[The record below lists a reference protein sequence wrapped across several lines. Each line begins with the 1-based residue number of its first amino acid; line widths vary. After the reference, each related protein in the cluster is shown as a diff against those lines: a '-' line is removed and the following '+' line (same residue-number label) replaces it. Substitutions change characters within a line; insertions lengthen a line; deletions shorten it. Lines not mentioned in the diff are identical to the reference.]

1 LEQGKAVTSAPF
13 STEFYARFKVF
24 HELMANKIREILLVS
39 SPYDAYVMEED
50 GRLASR
56 IINEYRGLNLSQ
68 PPRVTRTSSAY
79 AALEYLNEKK
89 FDMVITTPHLEELDA
104 YSLGRAIKKVK
115 PDLPVILLAQSLRGL
130 PTPPE
135 HTNGLG
141 VDKVFI
147 WTGVPDFLLA
157 LVKNA
162 EDRLNVDFD
171 TKKANVRVLLLVE
184 DSPLYYSSFLPLIYQ
199 EVVRQTQ
206 AVLEV
211 GLNEEHR
218 LLTMR
223 ARPKILLAVN
233 YEEALELY
241 NKYQPY
247 IFGVMS
253 DSRLPKGQK
262 LEDDAGILLLS
273 RIRKDIPDLPLL
285 LMSSESGNQEKARQ
299 IPAVF
304 LDKNSPNLLSEIHH
318 FFLSHLGFGHFV
330 FRMPDGTEVDQASN
344 LRELEEKVARIPEE
358 SLWHHARRN
367 HFSNWLMARSE
378 IGLASAFRA
387 VQASE
392 FSSAEEMRR
401 YIVSHLHGLRRWR
414 QKGVVAQFNTAYF
427 DPDVSDFV
435 KIGQGSLGGKAR
447 SLAFMAALLQE
458 DPAIYEKYKDIAIEI
473 PKTLVIS
480 TDAFESFVSRNH
492 LQHFAVEEVP
502 DREIA
507 DAFLRAEMADWLVQ
521 QLAVYLSQVTYPLS
535 VRSSSA
541 LEDLQFQPYAG
552 LFQTYMIPNNHP
564 DPSVRLKQL
573 LNAIKLVYAST
584 YYESPKAFARHTS
597 NRPQEEAMAVI
608 VQKLT
613 GEEYGDYYYPAISGV
628 AQSHNFYPIRPM
640 RREDGIAY
648 IALGLGKTV
657 VEGERALRLSPRHP
671 TSMPQFSTVDDI
683 LSNAQ
688 RYFYALKIKS
698 YPEDLSF
705 HRYSNLERREV
716 DEAEEEFPVR
726 ALASTY
732 IPEEHRIR
740 DSGYLK
746 GPKILTFAQ
755 VLKYNTFPLPSLL
768 SDFLDLG
775 RRAMGCPVEIEF
787 SATLSPDRAQKS
799 SFFFLQMR
807 PMVAD
812 LETFDV
818 KITAEDMQKAFCF
831 STQALGNG
839 RNNDIADIVYV
850 KPEDFKPESTVAMAK
865 EIGRLNAELVK
876 EKRPYLLVGP
886 GRWGSADRW
895 LGIPVQWHDISGVG
909 AIIELRSALLKADA
923 SQGTHFFQNIT
934 SLGIHYVTVSEGTG
948 DRLDW
953 EWIRSFRAVQET
965 QFLRRVRLDQPF
977 LLKIDGKTSQCVMI
991 AN

>member
-1 LEQGKAVTSAPF
+1 MSSAPLP
-13 STEFYARFKVF
+13 TEFYARFKVF

-89 FDMVITTPHLEELDA
+89 FDMVITTPHLEEMDA

-115 PDLPVILLAQSLRGL
+115 PELPVILLAQTLRAL
-130 PTPPE
+130 SPQPE
-135 HTNGLG
+135 HTNGQG
-141 VDKVFI
+141 IDKVFI
-147 WTGVPDFLLA
+147 WSGVPDFLLA

-162 EDRLNVDFD
+162 EDGLNVDFD
-171 TKKANVRVLLLVE
+171 TRKANVRVLLLVE

-199 EVVRQTQ
+199 EVVKQTQ

-223 ARPKILLAVN
+223 ARPKILLAAN
-233 YEEALELY
+233 YEEALALY
-241 NKYQPY
+241 ERYQPY
-247 IFGVMS
+247 VFGVMS
-253 DSRLPKGQK
+253 DSRLPKARQ
-262 LEDDAGILLLS
+262 LDDDAGFSLLS
-273 RIRKDIPDLPLL
+273 QIRKDIPDLPLL
-285 LMSSESGNQEKARQ
+285 LMSSESGNREKAAK

-304 LDKNSPNLLSEIHH
+304 LDKNSPNLLSEIHN
-318 FFLSHLGFGHFV
+318 FFLNHLGFGEFV
-330 FRMPDGTEVDQASN
+330 FRMPGGKEVDRASN

-358 SLWHHARRN
+358 SLWFHARRN

-392 FSSAEEMRR
+392 FSSAEEMRQ
-401 YIVSHLHGLRRWR
+401 YIVSNLHGLRRWR

-447 SLAFMAALLQE
+447 SLAFMSALLQE

-480 TDAFESFVSRNH
+480 TDGFESFISKNRLH
-492 LQHFAVEEVP
+492 HFAVEDVP
-502 DREIA
+502 DRQIA
-507 DAFLRAEMADWLVQ
+507 DAFLQAEMPDWLVRE
-521 QLAVYLSQVTYPLS
+521 LAFYLSQVKLPLS
-535 VRSSSA
+535 IRSSSS
-541 LEDLQFQPYAG
+541 LEDAQFQPYAG
-552 LFQTYMIPNNHP
+552 LYQTYMIPNNHP
-564 DPSVRLKQL
+564 DPSVRLKHL
-573 LNAIKLVYAST
+573 VNAVKLVYAST
-584 YYESPKAFARHTS
+584 YYENPKAFARHTS
-597 NRPQEEAMAVI
+597 NRPQEEAMAII

-628 AQSHNFYPIRPM
+628 AQSHNFYPIPPM
-640 RREDGIAY
+640 KREDGIAY

-657 VEGERALRLSPRHP
+657 VEGERALRFSPRHP

-688 RYFYALKIKS
+688 RYFYALKIRS

-716 DEAEEEFPVR
+716 DEAEEEFPVK

-732 IPEEHRIR
+732 IPDEHRIR

-755 VLKYNTFPLPSLL
+755 VLKYSAFPLPSLL

-787 SATLSPDRAQKS
+787 SATLSPEPAQKS

-818 KITAEDMQKAFCF
+818 KITAQDMQKAFCT

-839 RNNDIADIVYV
+839 RSKDIADIVYV
-850 KPEDFKPESTVAMAK
+850 KPEDFKPESTVEMAK
-865 EIGRLNAELVK
+865 EIGRLNAALLK

-909 AIIELRSALLKADA
+909 AIIELRSALLKADP

-934 SLGIHYVTVSEGTG
+934 SLGIHYVTVTEGAE

-953 EWIRSFRAVQET
+953 EWIRSLRAVQET
-965 QFLRRVRLDQPF
+965 RFLKHVRLEQPF

-991 AN
+991 AA

>member
-1 LEQGKAVTSAPF
+1 VASATLPA
-13 STEFYARFKVF
+13 EFYARFKVF
-24 HELMANKIREILLVS
+24 HELMTNKIREILLVS

-56 IINEYRGLNLSQ
+56 IINEYHGLNLSQ

-89 FDMVITTPHLEELDA
+89 FDMVITTPHLEEMDA

-115 PDLPVILLAQSLRGL
+115 PELPVILLAQSLRGL
-130 PTPPE
+130 SPQPE
-135 HTNGLG
+135 DKNGQG
-141 VDKVFI
+141 IDKVFI
-147 WTGVPDFLLA
+147 WSGVPDFLLA

-199 EVVRQTQ
+199 EVVKQTQ

-233 YEEALELY
+233 YEEAIELY
-241 NKYQPY
+241 ERYQPY

-253 DSRLPKGQK
+253 DSRLPKEQK
-262 LEDDAGILLLS
+262 LDDDAGFLLLS
-273 RIRKDIPDLPLL
+273 QMRKDIPDLPLL
-285 LMSSESGNQEKARQ
+285 LMSSESGNQEKAGK

-304 LDKNSPNLLSEIHH
+304 LDKNSPNLLPEIHK
-318 FFLSHLGFGHFV
+318 FFLGHLGFGHFI
-330 FRMPDGTEVDQASN
+330 FRMPDGTEVDRASN
-344 LRELEEKVARIPEE
+344 LRELEEKAAQIPED
-358 SLWHHARRN
+358 SLWYHAKRN

-392 FSSAEEMRR
+392 FSSAEEMRE
-401 YIVSHLHGLRRWR
+401 YIVSNLHGLRRWR
-414 QKGVVAQFNTAYF
+414 QKGVVAQFNKSYF

-447 SLAFMAALLQE
+447 SLAFMSALLQE
-458 DPAIYEKYKDIAIEI
+458 DPAIYEKYKDINIEI

-480 TDAFESFVSRNH
+480 TDAFESFVSKNH
-492 LQHFAVEEVP
+492 LHRFAVEDVP
-502 DREIA
+502 DQEVA
-507 DAFLRAEMADWLVQ
+507 DAFLHAEMPDWLIQ
-521 QLAVYLSQVTYPLS
+521 ELAFYLSQVKYPLS

-552 LFQTYMIPNNHP
+552 LYETYMIPNNHP

-573 LNAIKLVYAST
+573 INAIKLVYAST

-613 GEEYGDYYYPAISGV
+613 GKECGDYYYPAISGV
-628 AQSHNFYPIRPM
+628 AQSHNFYPIPPM
-640 RREDGIAY
+640 KREDGIAY
-648 IALGLGKTV
+648 LALGLGKTV
-657 VEGERALRLSPRHP
+657 VEGERALRFSPRHP

-688 RYFYALKIKS
+688 RYFYALKIRS
-698 YPEDLSF
+698 YPEELTF

-716 DEAEEEFPVR
+716 DDAEEEFPVR
-726 ALASTY
+726 VLASTY
-732 IPEEHRIR
+732 IPDEHRIR

-755 VLKYNTFPLPSLL
+755 ILKYNVFPLPPLL
-768 SDFLDLG
+768 NDFLDLG

-787 SATLSPDRAQKS
+787 SATLSPNQAQKS

-812 LETFDV
+812 MEPFEV
-818 KITAEDMQKAFCF
+818 KITPQDVEKAFCF

-839 RNNDIADIVYV
+839 RNNDLADILYV
-850 KPEDFKPESTVAMAK
+850 KPEDFKPESTVAIAK
-865 EIGRLNAELVK
+865 EISRLNAELVK

-909 AIIELRSALLKADA
+909 AIIELRGALLRADP

-934 SLGIHYVTVSEGTG
+934 SLGIHYVTVSEGSE
-948 DRLDW
+948 DRFDW
-953 EWIRSFRAVQET
+953 ESIRSLQAVRET
-965 QFLRRVRLDQPF
+965 QFLRHVRMDKPF

-991 AN
+991 AA

>member
-1 LEQGKAVTSAPF
+1 MTSASLP
-13 STEFYARFKVF
+13 TEFYARFKVF
-24 HELMANKIREILLVS
+24 HELMSKKIREILLIS

-89 FDMVITTPHLEELDA
+89 FDMVITTPHIEEMDA
-104 YSLGRAIKKVK
+104 YSLGQAIKKVK
-115 PDLPVILLAQSLRGL
+115 PELPVILLAQTLRGL
-130 PTPPE
+130 VPLPE
-135 HTNGLG
+135 DKNGKG
-141 VDKVFI
+141 IDKIFI
-147 WTGVPDFLLA
+147 WSGVSDFLLA

-171 TKKANVRVLLLVE
+171 TRKASVRVLLLVE
-184 DSPLYYSSFLPLIYQ
+184 DSPLYYSSFLPLIYK

-241 NKYQPY
+241 EKYMPY
-247 IFGVMS
+247 LFGVMS
-253 DSRLPKGQK
+253 DSRLPKAQK
-262 LEDDAGILLLS
+262 LDDDAGFSLLS
-273 RIRKDIPDLPLL
+273 KIRREIPDLPLL
-285 LMSSESGNQEKARQ
+285 LMSSESRNEEKARS
-299 IPAVF
+299 IPSVF
-304 LDKNSPNLLSEIHH
+304 LDKNSPNLLSAIHD
-318 FFLSHLGFGHFV
+318 FFMKHLGFGHFV
-330 FRMPDGTEVDQASN
+330 FRLPDGREVDRASN

-358 SLWHHARRN
+358 SLWHHAKRN

-378 IGLASAFRA
+378 IGLASAFRE
-387 VQASE
+387 VQASD
-392 FSSAEEMRR
+392 FSNAEEMRE
-401 YIVSHLHGLRRWR
+401 YIVSNLHGLRRWR
-414 QKGVVAQFNTAYF
+414 QKGVVAHFNTSSF

-447 SLAFMAALLQE
+447 SLAFMSALLQE
-458 DPAIYEKYKDIAIEI
+458 NPETYEQYKDINIEI

-480 TDAFESFVSRNH
+480 TDGFESFITQNH
-492 LQHFAVEEVP
+492 LQHLAIEEVP
-502 DREIA
+502 DPEIA
-507 DAFLRAEMADWLVQ
+507 DAFLKAEMPAWLVKE
-521 QLAVYLSQVTYPLS
+521 LAFYLSQVKYPLS
-535 VRSSSA
+535 IRSSSS
-541 LEDLQFQPYAG
+541 LEDAQFQPYAG
-552 LFQTYMIPNNHP
+552 LYQTYMIPNNHP
-564 DPSVRLKQL
+564 DPSVG
-573 LNAIKLVYAST
+573 LNHLIKAIKLVYAST
-584 YYESPKAFARHTS
+584 YYENPKAFARQTS
-597 NRPQEEAMAVI
+597 NRPQEEAMAII
-608 VQKLT
+608 VQKLA
-613 GEEYGDYYYPAISGV
+613 GEEYGDYFYPAISGV
-628 AQSHNFYPIRPM
+628 AQSHNFYPIPPM
-640 RREDGIAY
+640 KREDGITY
-648 IALGLGKTV
+648 VALGLGKTV
-657 VEGERALRLSPRHP
+657 VEGERALRFSPKHP

-688 RYFYALKIKS
+688 RYFYALKIRG
-698 YPEDLSF
+698 YPADLTF
-705 HRYSNLERREV
+705 HKHSNLERRAV

-740 DSGYLK
+740 DSGYLN

-755 VLKYNTFPLPSLL
+755 VLKYNIFPLPSLL
-768 SDFLDLG
+768 SHFLDLG
-775 RRAMGCPVEIEF
+775 RRAMACPVEIEF
-787 SATLSPDRAQKS
+787 SASLSADPTQKS

-812 LETFDV
+812 MEPFEVRIGPQD
-818 KITAEDMQKAFCF
+818 IEKAFCF

-839 RNNDIADIVYV
+839 RSDDIADIVYV
-850 KPEDFKPESTVAMAK
+850 KPRDFKPESTVAIAK
-865 EIGRLNAELVK
+865 EIGRLNGQLLK
-876 EKRPYLLVGP
+876 EGRPYLLVGP

-909 AIIELRSALLKADA
+909 AIIELRNALLKADP

-934 SLGIHYVTVSEGTG
+934 SLGIHYVTVSEGAD
-948 DRLDW
+948 DRFDW
-953 EWIRSFRAVQET
+953 EWIQSLPSVQET
-965 QFLRRVRLDQPF
+965 GFLRHVRMDKPF
-977 LLKIDGKTSQCVMI
+977 LLKIDGKTSKCVMI
-991 AN
+991 AA